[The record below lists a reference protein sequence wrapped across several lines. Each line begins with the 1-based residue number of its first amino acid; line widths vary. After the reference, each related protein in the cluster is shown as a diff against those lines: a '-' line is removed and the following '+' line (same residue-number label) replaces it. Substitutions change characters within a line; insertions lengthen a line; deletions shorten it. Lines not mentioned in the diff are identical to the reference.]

1 MIKIDWTKLL
11 GLILKCEY
19 YSKTILYILEKN
31 IFIVFDDDTDEKI
44 KTKYQ
49 WHIDNHKQAIY
60 VMLASISRELQR

>member
-1 MIKIDWTKLL
+1 MIKIDWNKLL

-19 YSKTILYILEKN
+19 YSKKILYILEN
-31 IFIVFDDDTDEKI
+31 HIFIVFDDDERI

-60 VMLASISRELQR
+60 VMLASISCELQR